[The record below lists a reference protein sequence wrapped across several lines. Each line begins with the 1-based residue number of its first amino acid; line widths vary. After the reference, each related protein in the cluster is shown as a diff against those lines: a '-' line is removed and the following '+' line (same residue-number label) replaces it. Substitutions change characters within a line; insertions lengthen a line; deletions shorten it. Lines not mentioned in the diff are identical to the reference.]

1 MRRWKSLRTALKEK
15 VLLGGLTYQEVS
27 DRSGASRK
35 AIYRLIR
42 NHDVSLATVERLMK
56 LFGLEIIEAEDDTSR
71 KQGK

>member
-1 MRRWKSLRTALKEK
+1 MWRWKSLRMALKEK
-15 VLLGGLTYQEVS
+15 VLLGGLSYQEVA
-27 DRSGASRK
+27 DRSGASRA

-42 NHDVSLATVERLMK
+42 NREVSLATVERLMK